1 MQPLKTYTLHI
12 SVFAIL
18 LQNTEPRFPHKK
30 HLENHPGFDLKAEKD
45 DEAFRDQR
53 KVYVCLHLLC
63 IISTF
68 CLILPFWFFS
78 GGGRGDGC
86 TGSSLLLG
94 LSFSCGSGDYSL
106 AAELGLHFA
115 VAYLVEH

>member
-68 CLILPFWFFS
+68 CLILPFGSFR
-78 GGGRGDGC
+78 GGGEMAV
-86 TGSSLLLG
+86 LG
-94 LSFSCGSGDYSL
+94 LPCCWDFPL
-106 AAELGLHFA
+106 
-115 VAYLVEH
+115 VAGVGTTL